1 MNKIDIVLPLLTL
14 VAFVWAVWSAIRKPS
29 RGNIWT
35 LTVSGV
41 IFGLVSGLTI
51 AWQLYIPELRSVL
64 SNTYTAIVNDQLQ
77 TSMISVAALGKLENG
92 KNAETKSFL
101 AEQIARYYRDLKSAK
116 GLNAQ
121 QQKTLAIIEEL
132 SSKSETLRQKLTEQ
146 TKQSKD

>member
-1 MNKIDIVLPLLTL
+1 
-14 VAFVWAVWSAIRKPS
+14 
-29 RGNIWT
+29 
-35 LTVSGV
+35 
-41 IFGLVSGLTI
+41 
-51 AWQLYIPELRSVL
+51 LYIPELRSVL

-116 GLNAQ
+116 VLNAQ